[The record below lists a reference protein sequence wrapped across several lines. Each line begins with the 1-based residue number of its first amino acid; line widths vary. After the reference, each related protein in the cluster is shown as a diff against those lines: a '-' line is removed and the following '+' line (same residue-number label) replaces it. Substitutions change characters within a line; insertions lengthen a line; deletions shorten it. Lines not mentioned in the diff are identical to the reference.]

1 MKILRQKISLIII
14 GALIVTTALTGCGSS
29 SKGGT
34 TASTGAKASS
44 EPVTLKYVAS
54 KDTSP
59 AIKKSIEEFEAENP
73 NIKIDFEELSG
84 NSDDVKKSL
93 SISLAAGDSDPDVF
107 AADIIWVPQF
117 AAAGWLLDVT
127 DELTSIKDKYLAG
140 PLLTCQYNNKYY
152 ALPNYTDVG
161 LLYYRKDLIST
172 PPKTWDDLV
181 KLSKEHIGKDG
192 IEYGYVYQAFQG
204 EPVVCNALEFIKQNG
219 GDDLKDGKFVINSKN
234 SADALKF
241 MRSLIDTGISPEGVL
256 AHKPADSRPIFEEG
270 KALFMRNWTFEY
282 ANAEADTSKVKG
294 KVGVAILPV
303 GPDGK
308 DSAGTLGGWNIGI
321 NAKTDH
327 KEEAIKFAKFMSGEK
342 AQKNSTITSATF
354 PTLKATYDEEEVKKA
369 LPHLQTLKTALE
381 QAKPRPQVSDYSAIS
396 TIMQGYLHK
405 ALTLDEPYEQ
415 ALKELQ
421 DELNAAYEK
430 QKK

>member
-1 MKILRQKISLIII
+1 MKKWRQKISLIII
-14 GALIVTTALTGCGSS
+14 SALMVTTTLAGCGSS
-29 SKGGT
+29 NQGG
-34 TASTGAKASS
+34 ASAAAGTKL

-93 SISLAAGDSDPDVF
+93 SISLAAGDTDPDVF

-117 AAAGWLLDVT
+117 AAAGWLLDVS
-127 DELTSIKDKYLAG
+127 DEVTKIKDNYLAG
-140 PLLTCQYNNKYY
+140 PLLTCQYNSKYY
-152 ALPNYTDVG
+152 AFPNYTDVG
-161 LLYYRKDLIST
+161 LLYYRKDLITT
-172 PPKTWDDLV
+172 PPKTWDELV

-219 GDDLKDGKFVINSKN
+219 GDDLKDGKFVIDSKN

-241 MRSLIDTGISPEGVL
+241 IRSLIDQGISPEGVL
-256 AHKPADSRPIFEEG
+256 AHKPQDSRPIFEEG

-282 ANAEADTSKVKG
+282 ANAEAEASKVKG
-294 KVGVAILPV
+294 KVGVAILPK

-308 DSAGTLGGWNIGI
+308 ESAGTLGGWNIGV
-321 NAKTDH
+321 NSKTDH

-342 AQKNSTITSATF
+342 AQKNSTIKAATF
-354 PTLKATYDEEEVKKA
+354 PTLKATYDDEEVKKS
-369 LPHLQTLKTALE
+369 LPHLQTLKTALDE
-381 QAKPRPQVSDYSAIS
+381 AKPRPQVSDYSAIS

-405 ALTLDEPYEQ
+405 ALTKEEPYEQ

-421 DELNAAYEK
+421 EQLTAAYEK